1 MSKTL
6 VFILLILHFKA
17 LPQAPAQIIPDF
29 EFFRFEGSQFS
40 NKDLSHGKMIFF
52 LFFDADCDHC
62 HRAIENINKNYKSF
76 SHISVYLVSMDDQQ
90 KMNDVL
96 KRYGP
101 ELKKQKNVLL
111 LEDRNKQFISKF
123 NPRRYPSMY
132 LYSAENKLVDYEDNE
147 ETVYRIM
154 KFITE

>member
-1 MSKTL
+1 
-6 VFILLILHFKA
+6 
-17 LPQAPAQIIPDF
+17 
-29 EFFRFEGSQFS
+29 
-40 NKDLSHGKMIFF
+40 
-52 LFFDADCDHC
+52 CDHC

-123 NPRRYPSMY
+123 NPRRFPSMY